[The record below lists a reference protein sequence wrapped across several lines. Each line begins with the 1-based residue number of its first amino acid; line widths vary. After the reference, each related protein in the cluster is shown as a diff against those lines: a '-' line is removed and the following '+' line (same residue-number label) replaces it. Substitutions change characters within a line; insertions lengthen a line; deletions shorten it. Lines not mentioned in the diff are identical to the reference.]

1 MKFTSF
7 FVSGY
12 GKATRI
18 NRNYFIYKIMR
29 HTFKAK
35 IYKTGIN
42 WCVDVPAKISG
53 QMIAGK
59 GRVVYRK
66 MKTQ

>member
-1 MKFTSF
+1 
-7 FVSGY
+7 
-12 GKATRI
+12 
-18 NRNYFIYKIMR
+18 MR